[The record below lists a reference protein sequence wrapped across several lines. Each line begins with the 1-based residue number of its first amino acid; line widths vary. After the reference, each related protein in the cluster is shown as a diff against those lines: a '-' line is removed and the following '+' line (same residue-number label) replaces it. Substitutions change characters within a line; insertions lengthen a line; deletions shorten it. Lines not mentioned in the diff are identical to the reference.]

1 MESIVGGWVGRL
13 CTSTCGTVEW
23 RGVVWRTNA
32 EVGVVWGGCCNWRV
46 VIEEIIKKLSREK
59 GMADYS
65 NGKMERPELSLGL
78 HTRLGL

>member
-1 MESIVGGWVGRL
+1 MVGWVDCVHPPVGL
-13 CTSTCGTVEW
+13 WS
-23 RGVVWRTNA
+23 GVGWCEGQRVRWG
-32 EVGVVWGGCCNWRV
+32 VGWGGCCYWRV

-65 NGKMERPELSLGL
+65 NRKMERPELSLGL